1 MRLSRISS
9 VIMMTAMIALSFNAN
24 SRHRH
29 ITDDNYYDASDFADR
44 MPTHISAPGEKLIL
58 VDPRVHAWGAYDASG
73 DLVRGGV
80 ATSGSNWCPDLHRR
94 CHTKSG
100 SFRIYSLG
108 SPGCISHKFPIPR
121 GGAPMPY
128 CMFFNGGQGLHG
140 SYEVADANLSHGCV
154 RLKVEDA
161 RWLRYDFVDGPSA
174 GNGYRGTRVI
184 VKPY

>member
-1 MRLSRISS
+1 MRVVAIIVCLVTSL
-9 VIMMTAMIALSFNAN
+9 AFLPPDAY

-29 ITDDNYYDASDFADR
+29 SFNSESFADR
-44 MPTHISAPGEKLIL
+44 MPQHISPPGEKVII
-58 VDPRVHAWGAYDASG
+58 VNPNVHAFGAYDADG
-73 DLVRGGV
+73 DLIHGGI

-94 CHTKSG
+94 CHTKAG

-108 SPGCISHKFPIPR
+108 SPGCISHKFPLGR

-154 RLKVEDA
+154 RLQVDDA
-161 RWLRYDFVDGPSA
+161 RWLRYDFVEGPNAS
-174 GNGYRGTRVI
+174 NGYRGTKVI